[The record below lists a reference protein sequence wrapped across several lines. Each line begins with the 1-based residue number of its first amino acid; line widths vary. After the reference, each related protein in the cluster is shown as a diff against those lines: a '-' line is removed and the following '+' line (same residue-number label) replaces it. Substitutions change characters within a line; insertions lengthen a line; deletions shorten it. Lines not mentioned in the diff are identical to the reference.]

1 MNRTDRLL
9 AIVLE
14 LQARGRR
21 RAEDLA
27 ATFETSKRT
36 IYRDIEALCEAG
48 VPVVAVP
55 GQGYSLVAGY
65 FLPPLTFSTDEA
77 TVLLLGSEFVGRH
90 VDAQYRA
97 ATESAG
103 RKITAVLPAPL
114 REEVA
119 YLQRHMRFVP
129 APTGGG
135 GDVEEVYLRKVRQA
149 MLAHQTL
156 RFRYHTRY
164 RTTDAPAPAWR
175 DADPYGLVHMGGAWY
190 MTGFCHVRQAIR
202 HFRLDRVDAM
212 EVLDRSFTRPPGF
225 IFEQGRDEQRPIIV
239 RALFDP
245 EVVRW
250 VQETRS
256 YFTVSEEATP
266 DGLLVTLHVRQESE
280 VLQWLL
286 GWGAHVRVLEPE
298 SLRTQIAET
307 AQAILRNHA
316 PAESLLT

>member
-1 MNRTDRLL
+1 
-9 AIVLE
+9 
-14 LQARGRR
+14 
-21 RAEDLA
+21 
-27 ATFETSKRT
+27 
-36 IYRDIEALCEAG
+36 

-77 TVLLLGSEFVGRH
+77 TVLLLGSDFVGGH

-97 ATESAG
+97 AAESAG
-103 RKITAVLPAPL
+103 RKITAVLPARL
-114 REEVA
+114 QEEVA

-129 APTGGG
+129 ATGAG
-135 GDVEEVYLRKVRQA
+135 GDVEEVYLRQVRQA

-164 RTTDAPAPAWR
+164 RTPDAPAPAWR

-225 IFEQGRDEQRPIIV
+225 IFEPARDEQRPIVV
-239 RALFDP
+239 RVLFDL

-250 VQETRS
+250 VQEARS
-256 YFTVSEEATP
+256 FFTAAEEPTP
-266 DGLLVTLHVRQESE
+266 DGLLVTLRVRQESE

-298 SLRTQIAET
+298 SLRAQIAET
-307 AQAILRNHA
+307 AQAVLRNHA

>member
-97 ATESAG
+97 AAESAG

-129 APTGGG
+129 APTGTG

-149 MLAHQTL
+149 MLSHQTL

-164 RTTDAPAPAWR
+164 RSTGAPAPAWR

-202 HFRLDRVDAM
+202 HFRLDRMDAM
-212 EVLDRSFTRPPGF
+212 EVLDRRFVRPPGF
-225 IFEQGRDEQRPIIV
+225 TFEQGRDEQRPIVV

-245 EVVRW
+245 QVVRW

-256 YFTVSEEATP
+256 YFTAAEEATP

-298 SLRTQIAET
+298 SLRAQIAET
-307 AQAILRNHA
+307 AHAMLRNHA

>member
-65 FLPPLTFSTDEA
+65 FLPPLTFRTDEA
-77 TVLLLGSEFVGRH
+77 TMLLLGSEFVGRH
-90 VDAQYRA
+90 VDAEYRA
-97 ATESAG
+97 AAESAG

-119 YLQRHMRFVP
+119 YLQRHMRFIP
-129 APTGGG
+129 LPTGGG
-135 GDVEEVYLRKVRQA
+135 GDAEEGYLRKVRQA

-164 RTTDAPAPAWR
+164 RTPDAPAPDWR
-175 DADPYGLVHMGGAWY
+175 DADPYGLVHMGSAWY

-202 HFRLDRVDAM
+202 HFRLDRVDEM
-212 EVLDRSFTRPPGF
+212 EVLDRRFTRPPGF
-225 IFEQGRDEQRPIIV
+225 TFEQGRDEQRPIVV

-245 EVVRW
+245 QVTRW
-250 VQETRS
+250 VQEMRS
-256 YFTVSEEATP
+256 FFTASEEPTP
-266 DGLLVTLHVRQESE
+266 DGLLVTLRVRQESE

-298 SLRTQIAET
+298 SLRAQIAEI
-307 AQAILRNHA
+307 ARAMLHNHA